1 MTRKLVLGVIGLAL
15 LGMFSV
21 TLAKISPYIED
32 PTAEWGGIE
41 SPLPVWNA
49 TAVVAHYGR
58 LGTYGDMD
66 ALSFE
71 FDTSIENWPIELT
84 VPICGSHFK
93 DVYPS
98 AALVGYGLEVPAEG
112 SLPFELPEGMGAQ
125 IFISEH
131 DDLRSGSD
139 NMFAIDA
146 YRPSAFQTDI
156 PEAGTYTLVI
166 WEPEGNVGAYVVG
179 TGSNHDLFE
188 PRADSTIDAA
198 FNELFSGLWMQQDC
212 NAPIATESCPVT
224 VNEGGTI
231 AEIPQ
236 TIARAKVGE
245 GFVLTGDVRDATT
258 CLPIVDAQVT
268 YWLVNESGEYD
279 ADHEGFTLT
288 NAQGVY
294 HIESNRPG
302 SYGPEAHIHLA
313 VSAPGYET
321 VITVYV
327 LESEAETS
335 AVFPL
340 VLNPE

>member
-1 MTRKLVLGVIGLAL
+1 MTRKLAIGIIGLAL
-15 LGMFSV
+15 LVIFSV
-21 TLAKISPYIED
+21 ASAKISPYIED
-32 PTAEWGGIE
+32 PAAEWGDLE
-41 SPLPVWNA
+41 SPFLVWNA

-66 ALSFE
+66 AFSFE
-71 FDTSIENWPIELT
+71 FNSNVENWPIELA

-98 AALVGYGLEVPAEG
+98 AALVGPGLEIPAEG

-125 IFISEH
+125 IFVNEH
-131 DDLRSGSD
+131 NDSRSGSD

-146 YRPSAFQTDI
+146 YRPSTFQTDI
-156 PEAGTYTLVI
+156 PEAGMYTLVI

-179 TGSNHDLFE
+179 TGLNYDQFE
-188 PRADSTIDAA
+188 PRTDSAIDAA

-212 NAPIATESCPVT
+212 NAPVAAQSCPLT
-224 VNEGGTI
+224 VNEGGTL
-231 AEIPQ
+231 ADIPQ
-236 TIARAKVGE
+236 TVERAKVGE

-258 CLPIVDAQVT
+258 CLPIEDAQVT

-279 ADHEGFTLT
+279 ADHEGMAST
-288 NAQGVY
+288 NAQGAY
-294 HIESNRPG
+294 RIESNRPG

-321 VITVYV
+321 VITVYI
-327 LESEAETS
+327 LQSNDESS
-335 AVFPL
+335 ANFL
-340 VLNPE
+340 LALNPE